1 MKVKITGSCGHRWYR
16 DYIGE
21 VVEVLEN
28 EIQVGTHIAYAVYVD
43 KCSADMKAL
52 FAMLDGRGQIFPGLW
67 WICKEDCEVV
77 EEEKPLMV
85 GDIVYFTGDRY
96 VTGAPPIT
104 VTAVT
109 RSYLTD
115 TTTIEGVYFNKV
127 DGVYLNISGVPA
139 DSVVRR

>member
-1 MKVKITGSCGHRWYR
+1 MKVKITGSCGHRWYK
-16 DYIGE
+16 YCVGE
-21 VVEVLEN
+21 VVEVSES
-28 EIQVGTHIAYAVYVD
+28 EIQVGTNIAYVVCVD
-43 KCSADMKAL
+43 KCSDGMKAL
-52 FAMLDGRGQIFPGLW
+52 FEILDGRGHIFPGLW

-77 EEEKPLMV
+77 NEEKPLRV
-85 GDIVYFTGDRY
+85 GDVVYFTGDRY
-96 VTGAPPIT
+96 VTDAPPIT